1 MSVFLNIISAVLIL
15 PVVLLAAFFLFID
28 ALTGQ
33 TLGSLF
39 DAIMAPLQI
48 LPDPD
53 SRASVAVAVLL
64 AITVPAG
71 VIYLTIR
78 FAFLFPLFIL
88 VLGLGSLSC
97 VLWDTGIRGAADNLL
112 PWAAVVG
119 VILSAAQL
127 RRALVRRIRP
137 A

>member
-39 DAIMAPLQI
+39 DVILAPLQI
-48 LPDPD
+48 LSDPD

-64 AITVPAG
+64 AIVVPAS

-78 FAFLFPLFIL
+78 FVFLFPSLIL

-97 VLWDTGIRGAADNLL
+97 VVWDTGVRVAADNLL
-112 PWAAVVG
+112 AWAAVVG
-119 VILSAAQL
+119 VILSAVQL
-127 RRALVRRIRP
+127 RRTLVRRIRP

>member
-1 MSVFLNIISAVLIL
+1 MSVFLNIMSAVLIL